1 MEIAGR
7 VSTRA
12 RLILAACTLCAA
24 GVSRSADKTP
34 DEWQALARADLDAT
48 RAAIVA
54 AHPGYID
61 DQNPTFRAWTEQGY
75 REALA
80 LVPRVDS
87 YDGMLAT
94 VRWYVTGFRDG
105 HFVYSDDKRDN
116 TYRVRTDGWVL
127 DRAGD
132 AYVVAGHNPEWQ
144 GPLPPLGAKLL
155 GCDGRAPQALVDED
169 AAPYVER
176 RGLPD
181 LQGVLAGTL
190 AYPWLTGMGY
200 KTCDFEQADGKRLTF
215 PVSYQTVSS
224 ASIFK
229 SLPRPRR
236 VERRN
241 AYTFENG
248 VLWIRAQNFMLAPA
262 QVKELDVMLKEI
274 AALQGVR
281 TIVFDAR
288 GNGGGDSSV
297 GNQIIVAATGGLDF
311 DREGLDRLPKTYPQ
325 WRVSDVALEA
335 ANRYVDIMT
344 QRYGADSVRA
354 REMDGLRDQFRA
366 AKEAGRAWVD
376 QAGGPRITRADIA
389 QRHGRMKRFDGTVAI
404 IADAACA
411 SACLDFVDQVRLLPN
426 SIQLGQTTSSDT
438 VYLESAGRVTLPSG
452 NHLVM
457 PLKVWLNRVRGDSE
471 ALVPDV
477 PLRVDMHDDA
487 AVRAATLA
495 ALEKTGAPR

>member
-1 MEIAGR
+1 VQARI
-7 VSTRA
+7 STWA
-12 RLILAACTLCAA
+12 RLVLAACTLCVA
-24 GVSRSADKTP
+24 GASRSADKTP
-34 DEWQALARADLDAT
+34 AEWQALARADLDAT

-80 LVPRVDS
+80 LVPRVAS
-87 YDGMLAT
+87 YDGMLAA
-94 VRWYVTGFRDG
+94 VRYYVTSFRDG
-105 HFVYSDDKRDN
+105 HFIYSDDRRDN
-116 TYRVRTDGWVL
+116 GYRVLTNGWML
-127 DRAGD
+127 DRVGD
-132 AYVVAGHNPEWQ
+132 AYVVVGHNPEWQ
-144 GPLPPLGAKLL
+144 GPLPPLDAKLL
-155 GCDGRAPQALVDED
+155 GCDGRTPQALVDED

-181 LQGVLAGTL
+181 LQGVLAGVL
-190 AYPWLTGMGY
+190 AYPPLIGMGY
-200 KTCDFEQADGKRLTF
+200 QTCDFEQADGKRLHF
-215 PVSYQTVSS
+215 PVTYQTVS
-224 ASIFK
+224 AGSIFK
-229 SLPRPRR
+229 TRARPQRR
-236 VERRN
+236 MERRN

-248 VLWIRAQNFMLAPA
+248 VLWIRAQNFMLSPA

-297 GNQIIVAATGGLDF
+297 GNQILMAATGGIEF
-311 DREGLDRLPKTYPQ
+311 DRAGLDRLPQTYPQ

-335 ANRYVDIMT
+335 ADRYVDMMT
-344 QRYGADSVRA
+344 QRYGADSDRVRDMA
-354 REMDGLRDQFRA
+354 RLREQFRA

-376 QAGGPRITRADIA
+376 QPGGPRVTRAEIA
-389 QRHGRMKRFDGTVAI
+389 RRHPRLKRFDGTVAV
-404 IADAACA
+404 IADATCA

-452 NHLVM
+452 NHLAM
-457 PLKVWLNRVRGDSE
+457 PLKVWRNRVRGDSE

-477 PLRVDMHDDA
+477 PLHVDMRDDA
-487 AVRAATLA
+487 AVRTATLA

>member
-1 MEIAGR
+1 MQAR
-7 VSTRA
+7 VSTWA
-12 RLILAACTLCAA
+12 RLIVAACTLCAA
-24 GVSRSADKTP
+24 GAGRSADKTP

-61 DQNPTFRAWTEQGY
+61 DQNPKFRAWTEQGY

-80 LVPRVDS
+80 LVPRVAS
-87 YDGMLAT
+87 YDGMLAA
-94 VRWYVTGFRDG
+94 VRWYVSGFRDG
-105 HFVYSDDKRDN
+105 HFIYSDDKRDN
-116 TYRVRTDGWVL
+116 TYRVRTNGWVL

-144 GPLPPLGAKLL
+144 GPLPALDAKLL
-155 GCDGRAPQALVDED
+155 GCDGRAPQTLVDED

-181 LQGVLAGTL
+181 LQGVLAGVL
-190 AYPWLTGMGY
+190 AYPPLPGMGY
-200 KTCDFEQADGKRLTF
+200 TTCEFEQADGKRLTF
-215 PVSYQTVSS
+215 PVSYQTVS
-224 ASIFK
+224 AGSIFK
-229 SLPRPRR
+229 TRARPPRR

-241 AYTFENG
+241 AYTFEDG
-248 VLWIRAQNFMLAPA
+248 VLWIRAQNFMLAPP
-262 QVKELDVMLKEI
+262 QVKELDAMLKEI

-297 GNQIIVAATGGLDF
+297 GNQILVAATGGLDF
-311 DREGLDRLPKTYPQ
+311 EREGLDRLPKTYPQ

-335 ANRYVDIMT
+335 MDRYVGIMT
-344 QRYGADSVRA
+344 QRYGADSERA
-354 REMDGLRDQFRA
+354 RDMARLREQFRA
-366 AKEAGRAWVD
+366 AKQAGRPWVD
-376 QAGGPRITRADIA
+376 QPGGPRITRAEVA
-389 QRHGRMKRFDGTVAI
+389 QRHGRMKRFDGTVAV
-404 IADAACA
+404 IADATCA

-438 VYLESAGRVTLPSG
+438 VYLESAGRVVLPSG

-457 PLKVWLNRVRGDSE
+457 PLKVWRNRARGDGE
-471 ALVPDV
+471 PLVPDV
-477 PLRVDMHDDA
+477 PLRVDMRDDA

-495 ALEKTGAPR
+495 ALK

>member
-1 MEIAGR
+1 MQAR
-7 VSTRA
+7 FSTWA
-12 RLILAACTLCAA
+12 RLLVAAGTLCAA
-24 GVSRSADKTP
+24 GASRSADKTP
-34 DEWQALARADLDAT
+34 EEWQALARADLDAT

-61 DQNPTFRAWTEQGY
+61 DQNPKFRTWTEQGY

-87 YDGMLAT
+87 YDGMMAA

-105 HFVYSDDKRDN
+105 HFIYSDDKRDN
-116 TYRVRTDGWVL
+116 KYRVRTNGWVL

-132 AYVVAGHNPEWQ
+132 AYVVAAHNPEWH
-144 GPLPPLGAKLL
+144 GPVPPLGAKLL
-155 GCDGRAPQALVDED
+155 ACDGRSPQTLVDED
-169 AAPYVER
+169 AAPYAER

-181 LQGVLAGTL
+181 LQGVLASML
-190 AYPWLTGMGY
+190 AYPPLTGMDY

-241 AYTFENG
+241 AFMFENG
-248 VLWIRAQNFMLAPA
+248 VLWLRAQPSMLEPA
-262 QVKELDVMLKEI
+262 QVKELDAMLKEI
-274 AALQGVR
+274 AALEGVR

-297 GNQIIVAATGGLDF
+297 GNQILAAATGGLDF
-311 DREGLDRLPKTYPQ
+311 DREGLDRLPRTYPQ
-325 WRVSDVALEA
+325 WRVSDVALDA
-335 ANRYVDIMT
+335 ADRYVDVMT
-344 QRYGADSVRA
+344 KRYGADSDRVRQMTA
-354 REMDGLRDQFRA
+354 LRDEFRA
-366 AKEAGRAWVD
+366 AKAAGRPWVD
-376 QAGGPRITRADIA
+376 QPGGPRITRADVA
-389 QRHGRMKRFDGTVAI
+389 RRHPRMKRFDGTVAV
-404 IADAACA
+404 IADSTCA

-438 VYLESAGRVTLPSG
+438 VYLESMGRVVLPSG
-452 NHLVM
+452 NHLAL
-457 PLKVWLNRVRGDSE
+457 PLKVWRNRVRGDSE
-471 ALVPDV
+471 ALVPDI
-477 PLRVDMHDDA
+477 PLRVDMRDDA